1 MLDVWFASIPFVVCG
16 LAFHFL
22 RAVVRSAK
30 VFNFSEVTFILI
42 FFLLWIRFLVLYLR
56 TLCPTQGHCKFLL
69 CFLAE
74 FCILTRMVWCR
85 IHFKLN
91 VARGM

>member
-22 RAVVRSAK
+22 RVVVRSAK

-42 FFLLWIRFLVLYLR
+42 FFFFYGLDFW
-56 TLCPTQGHCKFLL
+56 C
-69 CFLAE
+69 
-74 FCILTRMVWCR
+74 CI
-85 IHFKLN
+85 
-91 VARGM
+91 

>member
-1 MLDVWFASIPFVVCG
+1 MLDVCFASIPFVVCG

-42 FFLLWIRFLVLYLR
+42 FFSF
-56 TLCPTQGHCKFLL
+56 
-69 CFLAE
+69 
-74 FCILTRMVWCR
+74 MD
-85 IHFKLN
+85 
-91 VARGM
+91 

>member
-22 RAVVRSAK
+22 RAVIRSAK

-42 FFLLWIRFLVLYLR
+42 FFSFMDSIFGVVFENSLPNPGSLQISLMLSCRVLYFDSY
-56 TLCPTQGHCKFLL
+56 GS
-69 CFLAE
+69 
-74 FCILTRMVWCR
+74 V
-85 IHFKLN
+85 
-91 VARGM
+91 